1 MITQILSMV
10 LPVLVMIVLGW
21 LCAVRGILN
30 DERHAGL
37 KAIIGDILLPVVL
50 FNAFFTAQY
59 DGKLVLV
66 FVLVFLG
73 CLIALLA
80 GYALRRFVAPYGR
93 FMPLLMTS
101 FEGGMLGYALYA
113 LLAGQEH
120 LATYAMVDIGQ
131 TMFAY
136 TVFLAA
142 LKSAE
147 GQRMTP
153 KAMLTNMLTNKACI
167 GMLLGIVLGA
177 LGVHRALAPTAFGQ
191 VLTELI
197 AFVTAPTSALILLV
211 VGYQLKVSRKLMR
224 PVLTTMG
231 LRLAVMVGVMALVSL
246 TLFAIIPYDRLLML
260 ALMLQYTLPA
270 PFIIPLYADLKE
282 VGEYVS
288 TTLSLGT
295 VLTVVLFF
303 FVAAFSLMG

>member
-1 MITQILSMV
+1 MIIKILSMV
-10 LPVLVMIVLGW
+10 LPVLVMIGLGR
-21 LCAVRGILN
+21 LCAVQGILN

-37 KAIIGDILLPVVL
+37 KSIIGDILLPVVL

-59 DGKLVLV
+59 DGKLLLV
-66 FVLVFLG
+66 FVLVFIG

-80 GYALRRFVAPYGR
+80 GFALRRFVAPYGK

-113 LLAGQEH
+113 LLAGQDQT
-120 LATYAMVDIGQ
+120 ATYAMVDIGQ

-142 LKSAE
+142 LKGAE
-147 GQRMTP
+147 GQKMSP
-153 KAMLTNMLTNKACI
+153 AAMVKNMITNKACI

-177 LGVHRALAPTAFGQ
+177 LGVYKAIAPTDFGMI
-191 VLTELI
+191 LMELI
-197 AFVTAPTSALILLV
+197 SFITAPTSALILLV
-211 VGYQLKVSRKLMR
+211 VGYQLKVSKKLMR

-231 LRLAVMVGVMALVSL
+231 LRLAVMVGVMGVVSSV
-246 TLFAIIPYDRLLML
+246 LFAIIPYDKMLML

-270 PFIIPLYADLKE
+270 PFIIPLYADMKDD
-282 VGEYVS
+282 GEYVS

-303 FVAAFSLMG
+303 FVAAFSLM

>member
-10 LPVLVMIVLGW
+10 LPVLVMIALGR

-211 VGYQLKVSRKLMR
+211 VGYQMRIRREVIR
-224 PVLTTMG
+224 PVLTTIG
-231 LRLAVMVGVMALVSL
+231 LRLAVMVGVLALVSGV
-246 TLFAIIPYDRLLML
+246 LFAIIPYEKPLML

-270 PFIIPLYADLKE
+270 PFIIPLYADMGDD
-282 VGEYVS
+282 GEYVS
-288 TTLSLGT
+288 TTLSLN
-295 VLTVVLFF
+295 TVVTALLFF
-303 FVAAFSLMG
+303 AVAAFSLI